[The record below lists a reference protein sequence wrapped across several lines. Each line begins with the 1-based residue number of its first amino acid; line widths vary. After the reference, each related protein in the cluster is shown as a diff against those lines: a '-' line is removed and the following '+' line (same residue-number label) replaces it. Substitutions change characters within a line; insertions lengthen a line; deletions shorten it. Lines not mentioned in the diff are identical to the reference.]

1 SYNAATGVIGYTYR
15 ITNTQTNSGTGVTES
30 LTVKVNDTIGQ
41 VNQATLTLNVVDDA
55 PLAGNDTITT
65 NAGVAATGSLATNDA
80 AGADSPATWTIGTA
94 PTHGTVT
101 ITAGTGAYTYTPN
114 VGYVGSDSFTYTITD
129 KDGDVVTA
137 TATVNV
143 TNPGA
148 PTVTIPD
155 SNAGSAGDMTVA
167 ETATATANSFTVSAP
182 AGLASITVG
191 GTNVTLA
198 QLNALG
204 GTPITITTGK

>member
-55 PLAGNDTITT
+55 PLAGNDTITM

-101 ITAGTGAYTYTPN
+101 ITAGTG
-114 VGYVGSDSFTYTITD
+114 
-129 KDGDVVTA
+129 
-137 TATVNV
+137 
-143 TNPGA
+143 
-148 PTVTIPD
+148 
-155 SNAGSAGDMTVA
+155 
-167 ETATATANSFTVSAP
+167 
-182 AGLASITVG
+182 
-191 GTNVTLA
+191 
-198 QLNALG
+198 
-204 GTPITITTGK
+204 